1 MLRLTV
7 FEISAVKW
15 QKLVSERPKMVHPK
29 PFLTP
34 HLETPEDIAS
44 KGQKSRLNDRFTV
57 TQTFTSIGCI
67 SAEISV
73 PKHKE
78 T

>member
-1 MLRLTV
+1 
-7 FEISAVKW
+7 
-15 QKLVSERPKMVHPK
+15 MVHPK